1 VRHRATHDDL
11 PPLPLLLTSI
21 HLAIDYLNHFAF
33 LPLLS
38 SSSEATGSAV
48 SPAQAQA
55 AGLVKRWK
63 KVMKVR
69 VSEKIVG
76 EENPSG
82 RELRTIRRDFDVVDV
97 EDIVG
102 PLCTVG
108 GLVPVARK

>member
-1 VRHRATHDDL
+1 ML
-11 PPLPLLLTSI
+11 
-21 HLAIDYLNHFAF
+21 
-33 LPLLS
+33 
-38 SSSEATGSAV
+38 

-55 AGLVKRWK
+55 ENLVKRWK

-82 RELRTIRRDFDVVDV
+82 RELRAVRRDLDIVDV

-102 PLCTVG
+102 PLCTIA

>member
-1 VRHRATHDDL
+1 
-11 PPLPLLLTSI
+11 
-21 HLAIDYLNHFAF
+21 
-33 LPLLS
+33 
-38 SSSEATGSAV
+38 
-48 SPAQAQA
+48 
-55 AGLVKRWK
+55 
-63 KVMKVR
+63 MKVR

-82 RELRTIRRDFDVVDV
+82 RELRTIRRDVDVVDV